1 MNEPYPPDGSPWY
14 GQIVPVRF
22 GSSFKTI
29 AEQAVV
35 GPNVNVAGG
44 GGAFCAFTVQA
55 KKNTTN
61 QNSISSNA
69 IRFFISFSFYS
80 LLALIAL
87 RIVSGLCFLTVTRPD
102 LNDPSGSKSAL
113 RLVVDSTIAL
123 PSSNVI

>member
-44 GGAFCAFTVQA
+44 GGAFCAFTVAA

-61 QNSISSNA
+61 QNSISSTA
-69 IRFFISFSFYS
+69 IRFFIVYSFLFVDVFVNDNNDKSKS
-80 LLALIAL
+80 P
-87 RIVSGLCFLTVTRPD
+87 LTVF
-102 LNDPSGSKSAL
+102 
-113 RLVVDSTIAL
+113 
-123 PSSNVI
+123 

>member
-14 GQIVPVRF
+14 GQMVPVRF

-44 GGAFCAFTVQA
+44 GGAFCAFTVA
-55 KKNTTN
+55 TKTKNTTN

-69 IRFFISFSFYS
+69 IRFFMLSFSFSILSECFAASNTTKPPSCTTGPKLQTFLRRWTKYS
-80 LLALIAL
+80 LYFRAVLQL
-87 RIVSGLCFLTVTRPD
+87 
-102 LNDPSGSKSAL
+102 
-113 RLVVDSTIAL
+113 
-123 PSSNVI
+123 

>member
-22 GSSFKTI
+22 GSSFKTV

-61 QNSISSNA
+61 QNSISNNA
-69 IRFFISFSFYS
+69 IRFFISFSFS
-80 LLALIAL
+80 ILERML
-87 RIVSGLCFLTVTRPD
+87 RSVQYDKAAKLHNR
-102 LNDPSGSKSAL
+102 
-113 RLVVDSTIAL
+113 R
-123 PSSNVI
+123 

>member
-1 MNEPYPPDGSPWY
+1 MKDPYPPDGSPWY

-69 IRFFISFSFYS
+69 IRFFILSFSFLDVDF
-80 LLALIAL
+80 LLLRLFGLGKLLRL
-87 RIVSGLCFLTVTRPD
+87 RIEVIVEDPQSVEFFQVIAQFLNP
-102 LNDPSGSKSAL
+102 LYL
-113 RLVVDSTIAL
+113 W
-123 PSSNVI
+123 VI

>member
-14 GQIVPVRF
+14 GQIVPVRL

-44 GGAFCAFTVQA
+44 GGAFCAFTVAA

-69 IRFFISFSFYS
+69 IRFFILSFSFLDVDF
-80 LLALIAL
+80 LLLRLFGLGKLLRL
-87 RIVSGLCFLTVTRPD
+87 RIEVIVEDPQSVEFVQVIAQFLNP
-102 LNDPSGSKSAL
+102 
-113 RLVVDSTIAL
+113 I
-123 PSSNVI
+123 